1 MQILETKEI
10 AMILQEETKPF
21 LKTTAEIRNSGNA
34 GHSGGVYGTKAGNN
48 ALMERVDMQYS
59 PIQNPRLSYRPQVIT
74 KENLKCDHINYCIE
88 LN

>member
-1 MQILETKEI
+1 MQIMETKEI

-21 LKTTAEIRNSGNA
+21 LKTTAEMLEILEMRDK
-34 GHSGGVYGTKAGNN
+34 VVEFMVQQQEI

-74 KENLKCDHINYCIE
+74 KEKPQM
-88 LN
+88 

>member
-21 LKTTAEIRNSGNA
+21 PKTTTETQEILEMRDI
-34 GHSGGVYGTKAGNN
+34 VVEFMVQKQEIT

-74 KENLKCDHINYCIE
+74 KEKPQM
-88 LN
+88 